1 MTLHMRTDHGAHT
14 LQPSP
19 QKSKKSKSNPQVQDT
34 SDANLEK
41 YANIAAFAKEHG
53 VDAYPAGRGIGHQVL
68 CEEG

>member
-1 MTLHMRTDHGAHT
+1 M
-14 LQPSP
+14 
-19 QKSKKSKSNPQVQDT
+19 QDT

>member
-1 MTLHMRTDHGAHT
+1 MVHT
-14 LQPSP
+14 PCNLPLKIQ
-19 QKSKKSKSNPQVQDT
+19 KKSKSNPQVQDT